1 MKFPSP
7 PILSVVTICFL
18 CLTTTDISSA
28 QEVAKPQVDQ
38 KGDEELK
45 WKSFAEKDFG
55 KVRFSAPT
63 IIAVMLDLCPGCKAK
78 RDALWSN
85 PKLKRIVLERKMNL
99 FNGNAA
105 EDAGMDELI
114 KNKFKVKKL
123 PVVIIHDKTMA
134 GDPLILDGIPE
145 PDAVIKAILKKYP
158 MPK

>member
-1 MKFPSP
+1 MRFSYP
-7 PILSVVTICFL
+7 PILSVIMICFL
-18 CLTTTDISSA
+18 CLIKIDVSAA
-28 QEVAKPQVDQ
+28 QEAATQVDQ
-38 KGDEELK
+38 KDDAELR
-45 WKSFAEKDFG
+45 WKQFSEKEFG

-114 KNKFKVKKL
+114 KTKFKVKKL
-123 PVVIIHDKTMA
+123 PVVIIQDKTMA
-134 GDPLILDGIPE
+134 GDPIILNGIPE
-145 PDAVIKAILKKYP
+145 PDAVINAILKKYP
-158 MPK
+158 MSK